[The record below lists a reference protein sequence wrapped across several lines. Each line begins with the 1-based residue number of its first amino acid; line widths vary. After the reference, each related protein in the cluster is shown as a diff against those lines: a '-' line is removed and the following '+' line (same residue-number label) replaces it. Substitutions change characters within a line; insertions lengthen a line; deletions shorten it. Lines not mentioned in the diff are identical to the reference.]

1 MREESCVPLQASEPG
16 QKGLKDNRQLQ
27 GIGEL
32 TWIPKM
38 TLSRGFQHPGFSLAL
53 GISLFSSQS
62 KLKLGFFHQPPI
74 HQLMLS
80 LFTSHTSLNWHG
92 YRGSLFPGAA
102 IKLVFFGKN

>member
-1 MREESCVPLQASEPG
+1 MGEESRVPLQDSEPR

-38 TLSRGFQHPGFSLAL
+38 TLSRGLQHPGFSLAI

-62 KLKLGFFHQPPI
+62 KLVTHTPTHGKPVYQSYYFKLAW
-74 HQLMLS
+74 LS
-80 LFTSHTSLNWHG
+80 WVIISRCCNQASLL
-92 YRGSLFPGAA
+92 RQKLAA
-102 IKLVFFGKN
+102 A